1 MSVFKRILFFTLITG
16 LPVSQV
22 FAEPDPNFHIYL
34 LFGQSNMAGGG
45 AGNNDGEG
53 TKGVGD
59 YCDTNPRVKVLAW
72 GDCNAKSYPCPA
84 RQVKRT
90 HDQWYTAFPPLHNCQ
105 EGIGPAD
112 GFGRTLIDS
121 IRADISI
128 GFIPC
133 ALSGQEAEVY
143 KKGGGGTIE
152 SYTQPTPNIGNDGYS
167 WMVKRCKIAQ
177 QTGVIKGILFH
188 QGEANSPGNN
198 GVSMG
203 DAWVTLVAKIVSD
216 LKTDLNLSDDVPF
229 IAGELRYD
237 GCCKSQNEFINKFP
251 SKIPKCA
258 VASANGL
265 EHRLSRVDGQ
275 NDQFHFSTKG
285 FKDFGFRYAEAFLKL
300 ADDKWIPRKG
310 SVQVVS
316 PRTVTPQKVI
326 NLSAGQVSIYSL
338 DGHFINT
345 LNNITTEN
353 ALRTIKAKGVYIVS
367 RKLENGEKAVVP
379 FVKN

>member
-34 LFGQSNMAGGG
+34 LFGQSNMAGGCNG
-45 AGNNDGEG
+45 STAKPSSIDNKPAD
-53 TKGVGD
+53 
-59 YCDTNPRVKVLAW
+59 CDTTPRVKVLAFTN
-72 GDCNAKSYPCPA
+72 CNSTSTPCKTKLN
-84 RQVKRT
+84 RQ
-90 HDQWYTAFPPLHNCQ
+90 HNSWYTAFPPYHNCG

-112 GFGRTLIDS
+112 YFGKMLLDS
-121 IRADISI
+121 IRDDIKI

-133 ALSGQEAEVY
+133 ALSGVDIDFFR
-143 KKGGGGTIE
+143 KGIKSSRRSEFTIPPDNHWN
-152 SYTQPTPNIGNDGYS
+152 SAYD
-167 WMVKRCKIAQ
+167 WMLERCKLAQ
-177 QTGVIKGILFH
+177 QSGVIKGILLH
-188 QGEANSPGNN
+188 QGESDAGT
-198 GVSMG
+198 GDTWVSKVKG
-203 DAWVTLVAKIVSD
+203 IFSD
-216 LKTDLNLSDDVPF
+216 LKTDLKLGDIPIVV
-229 IAGELRYD
+229 GELIQDPAADQGVKALNPYVN
-237 GCCKSQNEFINKFP
+237 KLPSQVTN
-251 SKIPKCA
+251 CA
-258 VASANGL
+258 VASSKDL
-265 EHRLSRVDGQ
+265 KLRSEDTYRL
-275 NDQFHFSTKG
+275 HFSCESVRE
-285 FKDFGFRYAEAFLKL
+285 FGRRYARAFLQL
-300 ADDKWIPRKG
+300 ADANLVPRKG